1 MNIELVMV
9 DSQNGKGLDESNFE
23 INERLKNGY
32 RDEYRDSIE
41 SPIGIIVVP
50 LKESSIWV
58 QMLIGFITVIK
69 ATIGTGI
76 LFAPYSIVN
85 TGYSI
90 SLALLL
96 FYWFLNIICTLLLL
110 ECADRA
116 NATYSGI
123 ASHAMG
129 KVGRIVADVSL
140 IFTQISFC
148 SVFATFVTKAIQNV
162 IAGIYNCNPS
172 YIDYGTALITFLQL
186 LVYIPLSCPGR
197 IQSLGPAMVIANISL
212 FVGVIIVF
220 VYSALELSKNMANNT
235 IYYIPSYTDLRSV
248 AGFIGTAAFLWV
260 SGPVVLSY
268 YVSIAEQHT
277 RRMFK
282 WVYLGAISFV
292 FMLTLTFT
300 YVSAYGFGEK
310 TFSTITLNLPISP
323 GSITGQ
329 IFFALSVLLSFP
341 LMTFPIKEI
350 FTNYIE
356 TIYRR
361 YTRKKIVE
369 FILPAE
375 QERQLSVQRT
385 SKINTPIV
393 SSQRNSPFTDRSSG
407 SIVSRLGSKVLL
419 RQPSGSISFTVENL
433 SPKEG
438 ISYHIVK
445 AAPSIVTIITSILCC
460 LLGYF
465 LINSLGNFVNLVGGL
480 FCVPI
485 SIILP
490 ALFHLT
496 MFRKEMKITTLIMD
510 IILIICGVITA
521 VIVIWYT
528 FVSWSVSNE
537 SICRLNSG

>member
-1 MNIELVMV
+1 MKIELVTVCGHNGECLGETNVKSEMFNNHDANEYK
-9 DSQNGKGLDESNFE
+9 DSV
-23 INERLKNGY
+23 
-32 RDEYRDSIE
+32 E
-41 SPIGIIVVP
+41 SPIGILVVP
-50 LKESSIWV
+50 LKESSIWI

-85 TGYSI
+85 TGYGISI
-90 SLALLL
+90 VFLI

-110 ECADRA
+110 ECADKV
-116 NATYSGI
+116 NDTYSGI

-129 KVGRIVADVSL
+129 KVGRIIADVSL

-162 IAGIYNCNPS
+162 ISGIYDCDPS

-186 LVYIPLSCPGR
+186 VIYIPLSCLGR
-197 IQSLGPAMVIANISL
+197 IQSLGPAMIIANISL
-212 FVGVIIVF
+212 FIGIIIVF
-220 VYSALELSKNMANNT
+220 VYSAMELSENIANNT
-235 IYYIPSYTDLRSV
+235 VYYIPSYTDLKSV

-268 YVSIAEQHT
+268 YVSIAEKHT
-277 RRMFK
+277 RKMFK
-282 WVYLGAISFV
+282 WVYFGAISLVFV
-292 FMLTLTFT
+292 ITVAFT
-300 YVSAYGFGEK
+300 YVSAYGFGK
-310 TFSTITLNLPISP
+310 NTFTTITLNLPISP

-341 LMTFPIKEI
+341 LMNFPIKEI
-350 FTNYIE
+350 FTNYI
-356 TIYRR
+356 TTLYKR
-361 YTRKKIVE
+361 YTRKKIIE
-369 FILPAE
+369 FIVPAE
-375 QERQLSVQRT
+375 QEIQLSNQRN

-393 SSQRNSPFTDRSSG
+393 DSQKNSPFTERSSG

-419 RQPSGSISFTVENL
+419 RQPSGSISFTIENP
-433 SPKEG
+433 SRKRD
-438 ISYHIVK
+438 ISYYIVK
-445 AAPSIVTIITSILCC
+445 AAPSTVTILISIFCC

-496 MFRKEMKITTLIMD
+496 MLKKDIRITTLILD
-510 IILIICGVITA
+510 IILIICGIATA
-521 VIVIWYT
+521 VVVIWYT
-528 FVSWSVSNE
+528 LVSWSVSNE
-537 SICRLNSG
+537 SICRLNS